1 MPRAPRRTF
10 MLVPLL
16 LANLFLVEAQRAVKM
31 DKEAH
36 TTAREWMQQ
45 FDGDK
50 DGFLSFDELG
60 FLIASNSDGPGGG
73 VDAADSST
81 RTLMERV
88 DANSD
93 ATCSMLELLQF
104 SSAVPDGTDEGAE
117 VPRLVAKLRRRASPT
132 AFGDQALDA
141 QIAKAVAFQD
151 RVVADLVTA
160 VRRASIDTRRGS
172 VEASRKNMV
181 KKSLK
186 SATLSAASW
195 ERALATSRAVAQVR
209 TSVDCARSSMD
220 MSRISSFF
228 SSAPVARV

>member
-1 MPRAPRRTF
+1 
-10 MLVPLL
+10 
-16 LANLFLVEAQRAVKM
+16 
-31 DKEAH
+31 
-36 TTAREWMQQ
+36 MQQ

-93 ATCSMLELLQF
+93 ATCSMLELMQF
-104 SSAVPDGTDEGAE
+104 YSAVSDGTDEGAE

-141 QIAKAVAFQD
+141 QIAKARQTREEAAARLAELQGVP
-151 RVVADLVTA
+151 
-160 VRRASIDTRRGS
+160 ASAK
-172 VEASRKNMV
+172 VE
-181 KKSLK
+181 L
-186 SATLSAASW
+186 
-195 ERALATSRAVAQVR
+195 
-209 TSVDCARSSMD
+209 
-220 MSRISSFF
+220 
-228 SSAPVARV
+228 